1 MEHIL
6 RVTFIGLVSGMVG
19 TSIGGL
25 MAFFIRDISNRTLG
39 FILEFSA
46 GLMTAVV
53 CFELIPEA
61 FKIGGNALGFLGIG
75 IGVCTLMIIEDFVK
89 RMESLRRN
97 NRSGLL
103 RAGILMAIGI
113 ALHNF
118 PEGFAVG
125 SGFEA
130 SIKLGVTLTAVI
142 MIHDVP
148 EGIAIAVPL
157 RVGGVS
163 KMKAF
168 LLTVLSGVPMGFGA
182 FFGAVLGDI
191 SPSFIALC
199 LGFAGGAM
207 LYVIYGELVPESKRL
222 YFGRLSSLGNILG
235 IICGIIVSVYN

>member
-61 FKIGGNALGFLGIG
+61 FKIGGNVLGFLGIG

-207 LYVIYGELVPESKRL
+207 LYVVYGELVPESKRL